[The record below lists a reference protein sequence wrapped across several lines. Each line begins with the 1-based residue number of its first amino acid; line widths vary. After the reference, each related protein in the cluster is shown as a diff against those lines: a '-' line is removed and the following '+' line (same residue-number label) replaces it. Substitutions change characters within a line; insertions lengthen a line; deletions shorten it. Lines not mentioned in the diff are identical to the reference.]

1 MLAAVVNTASL
12 LVVNIIV
19 ADAGVDPAPDGCE
32 LTDITNGPAC
42 AIGWLYVDGVFV
54 NPIASVS
61 GAMFAASSGTA
72 A

>member
-1 MLAAVVNTASL
+1 MLAAVVNATSL

-19 ADAGVDPAPDGCE
+19 ADAGADPAPDGCE
-32 LTDITNGPAC
+32 LIDITNGPAC
-42 AIGWLYVDGVFV
+42 AIGWLYAAGAFI

-61 GAMFAASSGTA
+61 GAMLAASSGIA